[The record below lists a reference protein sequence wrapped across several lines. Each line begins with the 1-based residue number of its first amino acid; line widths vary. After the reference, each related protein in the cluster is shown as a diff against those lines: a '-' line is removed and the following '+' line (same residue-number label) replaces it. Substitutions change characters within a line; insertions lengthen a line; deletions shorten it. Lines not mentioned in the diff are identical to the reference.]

1 MSSKYENINKKI
13 FKRKDSKQTKVS
25 LLIKDYFKKNQS
37 LTRDKFDKFLEFIE
51 LKTIWNKKEEQ
62 NILWNSILLYSTNK
76 KYLNYDAAFKGIMDL
91 FKEDEDEVKNKI
103 SNTIS
108 KEEINDTFD
117 KYIRSLNG
125 NMELLYNIEF
135 INNIFLDNGVV
146 NLNDNIIDN
155 MLNEIN
161 LKYKFMTIN
170 EKEIKNYLC
179 CFNSNIKINKEL
191 IHNINTLIENSLLE
205 QIKNN
210 NNCIIF
216 NDNSNNNSRSIS
228 FSTANDTNSKNANSF
243 SLNNAEFLDKLLAL
257 DKIIFDCMDSL
268 IFFYKNKE
276 LITLIKKYV
285 QNYLLITKNNIYNN
299 LKLILEN
306 DNKTRISDSKNSQN
320 EENNMNNNNINNI
333 NNINNMTLETPKSKN
348 TSKNDFI
355 YIKKPLESGK
365 SYSNLLNINK
375 NKIVDNISQNM
386 INNKIEAENNSN
398 DNINNLDNEENNN
411 EIIKKLIFNKKPIH
425 NRNKSDNQE
434 KLISLHFNKGLKKNI
449 SYCDFNKINQI
460 KETDLFNTT
469 HKTKILSRNNNNNYL
484 TDKKR
489 FQTQREEENQFFET
503 SIEDLNVFTFS
514 DNPIDQNLIKTAN
527 IDNLENLDNDII
539 CKDSSNLNALDS
551 IENKDTYFNED
562 LNYYKDFF
570 NENNEQNININNE
583 KDNLSKNMNLH
594 NFTFG
599 KVESTENENIK
610 LSGDIDCG
618 IPNITNNNKIL
629 NEKNQKY
636 NNIGYYDF
644 KYLYK
649 NSNIKKLF
657 SLNNEKINPMKF
669 FTDEIQIISKN
680 GLKKQKAIIV
690 ISGTFFYLLKAN
702 INMTCISKI
711 NNKKLKSI
719 SISSRNCNLILFSF
733 ENTQD
738 IIIETYRRLEILRF
752 IKYIINNKK
761 IKINISHIL
770 SINKKHGEKDS
781 TNKKKNKNFG
791 YTPNFENAQKFG
803 TLLKYQENLFSSK
816 FHERLVVLSNVGLMY
831 FEENEKCP
839 KVIIPIIGTT
849 INFINVLG
857 YEKLYCF
864 QLITTNEESY
874 IFASKIKKEFFDW
887 IQEFSNIKKNY
898 FFKLKEIEPNLMFH
912 KKNKIYK
919 QK

>member
-1 MSSKYENINKKI
+1 MCSKYENINKKI

-25 LLIKDYFKKNQS
+25 LLIKDYFKKNKS
-37 LTRDKFDKFLEFIE
+37 LTRDKFDKFLDFIE

-76 KYLNYDAAFKGIMDL
+76 KSINYDAAFKGIMDL

-103 SNTIS
+103 SNNIS

-117 KYIRSLNG
+117 KYIRGLNG

-135 INNIFLDNGVV
+135 INNIFLDNGIV
-146 NLNDNIIDN
+146 NINDNIVDN
-155 MLNEIN
+155 IINEIN

-179 CFNSNIKINKEL
+179 CFNSNIKINKDL
-191 IHNINTLIENSLLE
+191 INNINTLIENTLLD
-205 QIKNN
+205 QIK

-228 FSTANDTNSKNANSF
+228 FSTAYDTNSKNANSF
-243 SLNNAEFLDKLLAL
+243 SLNNGELFDKLLAL

-268 IFFYKNKE
+268 IFFFNNKT

-320 EENNMNNNNINNI
+320 EENNMNNNIINNT
-333 NNINNMTLETPKSKN
+333 NNINNMNLETPKAKN
-348 TSKNDFI
+348 TSKKDFI

-375 NKIVDNISQNM
+375 NKILDNISQNM
-386 INNKIEAENNSN
+386 INNNIKAENDSN
-398 DNINNLDNEENNN
+398 DYINNLDNEEEDNN
-411 EIIKKLIFNKKPIH
+411 EIIKKLNFNKKPIH

-434 KLISLHFNKGLKKNI
+434 KLISLQFNKGLKKNI

-469 HKTKILSRNNNNNYL
+469 HKTKILSRNNNNKFL
-484 TDKKR
+484 TDQKH

-514 DNPIDQNLIKTAN
+514 DNLNDQNLIKTAN
-527 IDNLENLDNDII
+527 IDNLENLDDNII
-539 CKDSSNLNALDS
+539 GKDSPNLNALDS

-583 KDNLSKNMNLH
+583 KDNLSKNINLH

-610 LSGDIDCG
+610 LSGDIDCS
-618 IPNITNNNKIL
+618 IPNFRNNNKLL

-636 NNIGYYDF
+636 INIGHYDF

-649 NSNIKKLF
+649 SSNIKKIF

-669 FTDEIQIISKN
+669 FTDEIQLIPKN

-711 NNKKLKSI
+711 NNKNLKSI

-761 IKINISHIL
+761 IKINISHSL
-770 SINKKHGEKDS
+770 SINKKHGENYS
-781 TNKKKNKNFG
+781 TNKKKNKNLG
-791 YTPNFENAQKFG
+791 YIPNFEDAQKFG
-803 TLLKYQENLFSSK
+803 TLLKYQENFFSSK
-816 FHERLVVLSNVGLMY
+816 FNERLVVLSNVGLMY

-849 INFINVLG
+849 IKFLNVLG
-857 YEKLYCF
+857 NEKLYCF
-864 QLITTNEESY
+864 QLKTINEESY
-874 IFASKIKKEFFDW
+874 IFASKIKKEIFDW
-887 IQEFSNIKKNY
+887 IQEFSIIKKKY
-898 FFKLKEIEPNLMFH
+898 FLKLKEIEPNLMFH
-912 KKNKIYK
+912 EKNKIYK